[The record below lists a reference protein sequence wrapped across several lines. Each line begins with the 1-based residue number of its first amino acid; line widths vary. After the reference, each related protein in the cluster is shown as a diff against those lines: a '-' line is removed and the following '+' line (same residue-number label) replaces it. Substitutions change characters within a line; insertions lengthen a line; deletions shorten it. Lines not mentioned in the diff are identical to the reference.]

1 MIDYISQ
8 ASVEIYGNRNGK
20 ACPSMPYLTLKR
32 SRCRSTKSMSRYCA
46 SFAFAK
52 LCQSLAYIPR
62 QKHLHV
68 SVIVHCY
75 RNKCLHRMTLFNAI
89 TNSVRR
95 LINKPKKICFL
106 KTDITDG
113 GLGEKTKTH
122 KKTDKNWYFNKIGIQ
137 MTLS

>member
-32 SRCRSTKSMSRYCA
+32 SRYLGRLKKVDPMIPRSTISMLRYCA

-68 SVIVHCY
+68 NVIVHCC
-75 RNKCLHRMTLFNAI
+75 RDKCLHRMTLLNAI
-89 TNSVRR
+89 TNKVRR
-95 LINKPKKICFL
+95 LIDKPKNIYVF
-106 KTDITDG
+106 
-113 GLGEKTKTH
+113 
-122 KKTDKNWYFNKIGIQ
+122 
-137 MTLS
+137 